1 MSPPTALDLDAEQSV
16 ASPSITVDSPVLP
29 DAPADSPLSTAHD
42 GPSPSRSATLSGMP
56 TSRTTSARS
65 ASARTRSRSPAPAT
79 TQSLSA
85 LSSPAAAASSPL
97 GSPHVPVSSSAHA
110 AANPQAALSR
120 PSPVVPSSPSVPP
133 TPSFSRPT
141 SPRPSAGARGLAG
154 DEPVSPTRTRNSS
167 SALGG
172 GGPDAGLSS
181 PSAPAAQDGTMLST
195 SGSQVDLSHIF
206 ERDVEFA
213 PSHHISPSEAVDVA
227 VPPVLTEAAVALS
240 IAADGDPITSR
251 DLAALALD
259 AEYDAVAGSG
269 WSSPVVPPSAVAHG
283 QPPPLV
289 HQGQSQDK
297 QQHPLSHVYA
307 NASRSPTR
315 GSRSFSPD
323 SGSGGRAASPE
334 SSTFSVGTPPTSA
347 GGGSP
352 PPPPASLGGPFSQRL
367 AEALENEAS
376 KPGLG
381 APFLG
386 AARAT
391 SPESVGGGGGGG
403 GTGAAGNSAP
413 SSPPVPHVAAQ
424 AQQARSTSHSS
435 ASFTSALRPS
445 HLMPFPAGSHAGSD
459 DPFSSSSP
467 LHSPS
472 HELGANPVAAPHPR
486 KLSFASYAD
495 LVNEERLAEL
505 TGERLADVPSGGAG
519 GAATPGAS
527 GLPGTASPMGGR
539 SRSGTKTGPHALGL
553 LHVEQLEGKLA
564 AATLEA

>member
-1 MSPPTALDLDAEQSV
+1 MTPTALDLDADRAV
-16 ASPSITVDSPVLP
+16 GSPSITVDSPVLP
-29 DAPADSPLSTAHD
+29 DAPADSPLSAAHPD
-42 GPSPSRSATLSGMP
+42 APSPSRSGTLRGMP
-56 TSRTTSARS
+56 TSSRTTSARS
-65 ASARTRSRSPAPAT
+65 ATARTRSRSPAPAT

-85 LSSPAAAASSPL
+85 LSSPAAASPL
-97 GSPHVPVSSSAHA
+97 GPPHVPISPSAHA
-110 AANPQAALSR
+110 ATNPQAALSR

-141 SPRPSAGARGLAG
+141 SPRPSASARGLAG
-154 DEPVSPTRTRNSS
+154 DEPVSPTRTRNST
-167 SALGG
+167 LGAG
-172 GGPDAGLSS
+172 ADAALSS
-181 PSAPAAQDGTMLST
+181 PSGAAGQDGGMLSA

-240 IAADGDPITSR
+240 VAADGDPITSR

-269 WSSPVVPPSAVAHG
+269 WSSPVVAPSAVAHG
-283 QPPPLV
+283 QPPPLA
-289 HQGQSQDK
+289 HQSQSQDK

-315 GSRSFSPD
+315 GASRSFSPD

-352 PPPPASLGGPFSQRL
+352 PPPGALGGPFSQRL

-386 AARAT
+386 AQRAT
-391 SPESVGGGGGGG
+391 SPESVVGGS
-403 GTGAAGNSAP
+403 AAAASSAS
-413 SSPPVPHVAAQ
+413 SSPPVPHVAPQ
-424 AQQARSTSHSS
+424 SPQQARSTSHSS

-505 TGERLADVPSGGAG
+505 TGERLADVPSGGAAGAG
-519 GAATPGAS
+519 GAATPGGS

>member
-1 MSPPTALDLDAEQSV
+1 MLDNL
-16 ASPSITVDSPVLP
+16 SPSFVL
-29 DAPADSPLSTAHD
+29 
-42 GPSPSRSATLSGMP
+42 
-56 TSRTTSARS
+56 
-65 ASARTRSRSPAPAT
+65 
-79 TQSLSA
+79 
-85 LSSPAAAASSPL
+85 
-97 GSPHVPVSSSAHA
+97 
-110 AANPQAALSR
+110 
-120 PSPVVPSSPSVPP
+120 
-133 TPSFSRPT
+133 
-141 SPRPSAGARGLAG
+141 
-154 DEPVSPTRTRNSS
+154 
-167 SALGG
+167 
-172 GGPDAGLSS
+172 
-181 PSAPAAQDGTMLST
+181 
-195 SGSQVDLSHIF
+195 LSHA
-206 ERDVEFA
+206 DVEFA

-240 IAADGDPITSR
+240 VAADGDPITSR

-269 WSSPVVPPSAVAHG
+269 WSSPVVAPSAVAHG
-283 QPPPLV
+283 QPPPLA
-289 HQGQSQDK
+289 HQSQSQDK

-315 GSRSFSPD
+315 GGSRSFSPD

-352 PPPPASLGGPFSQRL
+352 PPPPSSLGGPFSQRL

-386 AARAT
+386 AQRAT
-391 SPESVGGGGGGG
+391 SPESVGG
-403 GTGAAGNSAP
+403 AAAAAASSAP
-413 SSPPVPHVAAQ
+413 SSPPVQHGAPQ
-424 AQQARSTSHSS
+424 SPQQARSTSHSS

-505 TGERLADVPSGGAG
+505 TGERLADVPSGGAAAG

-527 GLPGTASPMGGR
+527 GMPGTASPMGGR

>member
-1 MSPPTALDLDAEQSV
+1 MSPPTALDLDAERAV

-29 DAPADSPLSTAHD
+29 DAPADSPLSTAHG
-42 GPSPSRSATLSGMP
+42 GPSPSTLRGMP
-56 TSRTTSARS
+56 PSRTTSARS

-85 LSSPAAAASSPL
+85 LSSPVAASPL
-97 GSPHVPVSSSAHA
+97 GAPHGPVSPSAHA
-110 AANPQAALSR
+110 ATNPQAALSR

-141 SPRPSAGARGLAG
+141 SPRPSGGARGLAG

-167 SALGG
+167 TALGG
-172 GGPDAGLSS
+172 GGDAALSS
-181 PSAPAAQDGTMLST
+181 PSGAAAQDSGMLSS

-240 IAADGDPITSR
+240 VAADGDPITSR

-259 AEYDAVAGSG
+259 AEYGAVAGSG

-352 PPPPASLGGPFSQRL
+352 PPPPSSRGGPFSQRL

-386 AARAT
+386 AQRAT
-391 SPESVGGGGGGG
+391 SPESVGGV
-403 GTGAAGNSAP
+403 GATASSAP
-413 SSPPVPHVAAQ
+413 SSPPVPHVAPQ

-505 TGERLADVPSGGAG
+505 TGERLADVPSGGGAATG
-519 GAATPGAS
+519 GAATPGGS